1 MKEMISLDVLL
12 SDEVCRLLDSFAT
25 VMKIQVV
32 FFSEQGRIL
41 KRGRDFGNSEYCRL
55 MQERYFSLEQC
66 IQLDRKMLQSCMST
80 REICSYRC
88 HAGLNEL
95 LAPIYILGRPAGYIM
110 LGQFRAT
117 HEIPNCISHDAEAQR
132 KFMNLPYFAAD
143 ELGSLENMIR
153 WLTDYIISKEL
164 ISYTG
169 NFRYQKILYYIEQHL
184 TEKITLKQVAKYL
197 DISESSLTHFL
208 RSEYNTSFKRLF
220 TEKRLAAAEQL
231 WREYPALTVRETAF
245 CIGYED
251 HYYFSRL
258 YRQER
263 GITPGEFKRTLAG
276 TRRERGWD
284 DTAPETRFRRRQV
297 SVRGDASTP
306 E

>member
-12 SDEVCRLLDSFAT
+12 SNEVCRLLDSFAT

-32 FFSEQGRIL
+32 FFSERGKIL

-55 MQERYFSLEQC
+55 MQTRYFSLEQC
-66 IQLDRKMLQSCMST
+66 MRLDRKMLQSCMQHGKV
-80 REICSYRC
+80 CSYRC

-95 LAPIYILGRPAGYIM
+95 LAPIHIFGRPAGCIM
-110 LGQFRAT
+110 LGQFRT
-117 HEIPNCISHDAEAQR
+117 TNKIPKCISHDSEAQQ
-132 KFMNLPYFAAD
+132 KFMKLPYFSVD

-164 ISYTG
+164 ISYSG
-169 NFRYQKILYYIEQHL
+169 NLRYQKILYYIDQHL

-245 CIGYED
+245 RIGYED

-263 GITPGEFKRTLAG
+263 KISPGKFKRNFAG
-276 TRRERGWD
+276 KRWEQELSDSAKGTG
-284 DTAPETRFRRRQV
+284 
-297 SVRGDASTP
+297 SLKK
-306 E
+306 